1 MLQRTRGRDAQ
12 FPERLYGDELDNYLR
27 EQDSARR
34 KCLIPLTRTTGT
46 YRLSAIIE

>member
-1 MLQRTRGRDAQ
+1 MPQQRTRVAQ
-12 FPERLYGDELDNYLR
+12 FPERLYGDELDNYSR

-34 KCLIPLTRTTGT
+34 KCFIPLTRTTGT